1 MTKTFVKIIA
11 AATFTLLISGS
22 VFAVDILDLL
32 PKPKEIGI
40 DIEKYPSRQ
49 VLNDLPNIS
58 LEEGIRLAIQTMLGL
73 TMFLT
78 IAALVVAGIYYI
90 KSRGKEEDITKAKD
104 IMLYLVIGIA
114 IMAAAYGVVAGIIQ
128 FQYFE

>member
-1 MTKTFVKIIA
+1 MTKTFAKIIA

-22 VFAVDILDLL
+22 VLAVTAQDLL
-32 PKPKEIGI
+32 PKPEEII
-40 DIEKYPSRQ
+40 NFDDYPSTQ
-49 VLNDLPNIS
+49 VVNELPDIG
-58 LEEGIRLAIQTMLGL
+58 LEDGIRLAIQTMLGL